1 MDNCTELGKEYN
13 RRKNEEYRHGLIS
26 DYNLLRECVPGTTRS
41 SRRKL
46 LKKTVN
52 YIQELQKKIKE
63 LEKELL
69 KKKVNYIEELQ
80 KKIKELETSQTP
92 PRELYPS
99 EPVKTFAITL
109 MKKIT
114 SMDAAV
120 QTTSQTPE
128 EVRSAEK
135 ELLVRPEEELLASP
149 EFNTIE
155 EFGQWLKMKDMTPS
169 KSPEKRWN
177 FLRVQSVQSGQ
188 KI

>member
-1 MDNCTELGKEYN
+1 MFTEFKLKPPKLLTDKKEYQ
-13 RRKNEEYRHGLIS
+13 RRKNEEYRHELNS
-26 DYNLLRECVPGTTRS
+26 DFNLLRKWVPDTKNLTRPQ
-41 SRRKL
+41 L

-63 LEKELL
+63 LE
-69 KKKVNYIEELQ
+69 
-80 KKIKELETSQTP
+80 TSQTP
-92 PRELYPS
+92 PREPYPS

-128 EVRSAEK
+128 EVGRAEK
-135 ELLVRPEEELLASP
+135 ELLVRPEEELLLESP

-169 KSPEKRWN
+169 QSPERRWN
-177 FLRVQSVQSGQ
+177 FLRVQSV
-188 KI
+188 